1 MPLHVRSIAVSI
13 SVLGFFALSFIG
25 WLSGLSPYVC
35 CKRAIVGA
43 LVVYV
48 AGSIAVKAVNAV
60 LIDAMIE
67 SNQEQVNRGDSAGVG
82 NN

>member
-13 SVLGFFALSFIG
+13 SVLSFFGLSLIG
-25 WLSGLSPYVC
+25 WLSGISPYVC

-43 LVVYV
+43 LIAYV
-48 AGSIAVKAVNAV
+48 AGSVAVKAVNAV

-67 SNQEQVNRGDSAGVG
+67 SRQEKINSGDSTSGR
-82 NN
+82 NS

>member
-13 SVLGFFALSFIG
+13 SVLSFFGLSLIG

-35 CKRAIVGA
+35 CKRAIAGA
-43 LVVYV
+43 LIAYL
-48 AGSIAVKAVNAV
+48 AGSVAVKAVNAV

-67 SNQEQVNRGDSAGVG
+67 SRHEKVNSGDSTRAR
-82 NN
+82 NS

>member
-13 SVLGFFALSFIG
+13 SVLSFFGLSLIG

-35 CKRAIVGA
+35 CKRAIAGA
-43 LVVYV
+43 LIAYI
-48 AGSIAVKAVNAV
+48 AGSVAVRAVNAV

-67 SNQEQVNRGDSAGVG
+67 SKNEKINSGDSVG
-82 NN
+82 TRNS

>member
-1 MPLHVRSIAVSI
+1 MPLNVRSIAVSI

-35 CKRAIVGA
+35 CKRAIAGAVIVYIVGT
-43 LVVYV
+43 V
-48 AGSIAVKAVNAV
+48 AVKAVNAV

-67 SNQEQVNRGDSAGVG
+67 SSQEKINRGDSAGAG